1 MATHIA
7 PEHHEE
13 HTEGHHHITPPSV
26 FLKTFAALIVLMA
39 LTVWVS
45 TVPLGALNNAV
56 ALVIAITKATLVVLF
71 FMQVKYGTRLTWLW
85 AGIGFVWFLLMLTIV
100 TDYVTREWIHV
111 YGWQTPYLPK

>member
-1 MATHIA
+1 MATDISHE
-7 PEHHEE
+7 PHGEHHE
-13 HTEGHHHITPPSV
+13 THHHVTPPVV
-26 FLKTFAALIVLMA
+26 FFKTFGALVVLMI

-111 YGWQTPYLPK
+111 YGWQTPYFPK